1 MKDIIMKINLLHLIG
16 TLKQT
21 KYNLYKNMEIK
32 FADSFGESIKTL
44 IRHNTWW
51 YKTYNLFRSDIP
63 RFIKNIWKFRKG
75 LWNHYWFDHHGTM
88 MMMEIGLTDIANTTE
103 KYGNEIDETRLK
115 KVDAMRRVI
124 QLIQNYNNDSYI
136 EMAEKELGELVLRKW
151 EFENVPDKPG
161 FSQLIDNETENEKE
175 HNGKVFYRAR
185 EIEKMEWEE
194 LFVIL
199 KGQDYTKFDK
209 DIDWNEQFDGSGLKN
224 WWD

>member
-1 MKDIIMKINLLHLIG
+1 MKINF
-16 TLKQT
+16 T
-21 KYNLYKNMEIK
+21 
-32 FADSFGESIKTL
+32 DSFGDSIKTL
-44 IRHNTWW
+44 IKHNTWW
-51 YKTYNLFRSDIP
+51 YKTYDLFRSDIP

-103 KYGNEIDETRLK
+103 KYGNEVDESRLK
-115 KVDAMRRVI
+115 KVIAMRRVI

-136 EMAEKELGELVLRKW
+136 EIAEKELGELVLRKW
-151 EFENVPDKPG
+151 EFEDIPDKPG
-161 FSQLIDNETENEKE
+161 FSQLINNETENEKQ
-175 HNGKVFYRAR
+175 HNSKVFSRAR
-185 EIEKMEWEE
+185 EIEKQEWSE

-209 DIDWNEQFDGSGLKN
+209 DIDWNEQFDGSGLKG